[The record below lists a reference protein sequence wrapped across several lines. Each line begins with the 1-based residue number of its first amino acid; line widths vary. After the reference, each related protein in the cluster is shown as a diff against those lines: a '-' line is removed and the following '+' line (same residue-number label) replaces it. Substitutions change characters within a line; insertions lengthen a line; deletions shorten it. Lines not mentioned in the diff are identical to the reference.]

1 MNIEFIMETLGVA
14 IMALFI
20 PATAVSF
27 YQFRLRRKI
36 KEYNAIVKALSGA
49 KTKARGEPTY
59 APPVKN
65 EYAKKDYVV
74 PVAFATL
81 ICALCSLT
89 LIMGPRLLGETG
101 RNLLLMGPMI
111 ADGVTD
117 PSLVMRLNGM
127 LIISMAFVGSYIW
140 AIQNLVRRLVTVD
153 LPPGAYYAIAIR
165 IIMAVFAALLVYY
178 SFMPAV
184 FSQHLDQA
192 DNVALETITIF
203 AFFAGMF
210 PQRAIRWLQERVRVP
225 WRQTSR
231 AADPLPLSM
240 IQGVQLYQRGR
251 LAEVGIDNSQNLAEA
266 NLIELLLRTPFNPRQ
281 LIDWIGQAKLYVQ
294 LKEDAI
300 KLRSQSVRTVF
311 DLKKL
316 GRINGRIDEIAKESK
331 VSRLELANAYDIIR
345 TDRDIAGLER
355 AEKLLTGF

>member
-1 MNIEFIMETLGVA
+1 
-14 IMALFI
+14 
-20 PATAVSF
+20 
-27 YQFRLRRKI
+27 
-36 KEYNAIVKALSGA
+36 
-49 KTKARGEPTY
+49 
-59 APPVKN
+59 
-65 EYAKKDYVV
+65 
-74 PVAFATL
+74 
-81 ICALCSLT
+81 
-89 LIMGPRLLGETG
+89 
-101 RNLLLMGPMI
+101 
-111 ADGVTD
+111 
-117 PSLVMRLNGM
+117 
-127 LIISMAFVGSYIW
+127 
-140 AIQNLVRRLVTVD
+140 
-153 LPPGAYYAIAIR
+153 
-165 IIMAVFAALLVYY
+165 
-178 SFMPAV
+178 
-184 FSQHLDQA
+184 
-192 DNVALETITIF
+192 
-203 AFFAGMF
+203 
-210 PQRAIRWLQERVRVP
+210 
-225 WRQTSR
+225 
-231 AADPLPLSM
+231 M